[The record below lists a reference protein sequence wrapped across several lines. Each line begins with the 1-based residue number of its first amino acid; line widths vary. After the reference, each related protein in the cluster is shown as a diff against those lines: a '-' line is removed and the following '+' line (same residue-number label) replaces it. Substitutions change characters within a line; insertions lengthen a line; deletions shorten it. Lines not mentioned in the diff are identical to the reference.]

1 MKSQLQLFLY
11 SFFVFGTLIFSNK
24 GFSQINYSEN
34 FNVPANVLW
43 TATQDSYSFS
53 TVVPCEG
60 ARSPRVNLYYDE
72 FFGGLTS
79 AQIGSPSIGVSNGG
93 QATLTFQY
101 KLLNYSSTPSVP
113 TPNSQNW
120 GIIKIYYATAA
131 TGPFI
136 EIGQINP
143 TNHVELATCAVKTVN
158 FFPPLGSDVFI
169 RIDIELTN
177 PISDFF
183 FYMDDVIVSQ
193 AAPIVCSGTPAASA
207 AKAQKINL
215 CNGTAASLSLNPVYN
230 DVGLTYQWQKSTDG
244 VTYTNIAGAT
254 AATLSNPQTVSTWYK
269 AIVTCTGSGLAA
281 TSTPV
286 QVFNSGLPCLCEVS
300 FAGDTEPITRVQFAG
315 INNVSSASLNGSPD
329 TEDFTHIAPAQVTA
343 GNTYPIT
350 LQGNT
355 GGFYTDH
362 FKVYIDFNHNGILT
376 DPGESFVIGTI
387 TNSSGT
393 DAIQAIGNIAIPL
406 NATGGLTYM
415 RVFKLYSS
423 SPTDPCAT
431 GVADNMSFG
440 QVEDYFINITPSCT
454 TAAPTAASAQSF
466 CAGATVADLQT
477 TGTAVKWFLDAN
489 VGSPLGAGI
498 PLVNGTVYYAT
509 QTVGCESL
517 TRTAVTV
524 TINTVTVDAVS
535 DVVTCS
541 NYVLPALVNGNYYT
555 APDGGGT
562 MLTAG
567 TVITETTLL
576 YVYKQVGTTTICKA
590 ESNFVITIENVLIDD
605 VQDVVTCSDYVLPAL
620 ENGAYYTAAAGGG
633 TMLEA
638 GSVISENTT
647 LYIYAVSD
655 VNPVCTAE
663 DSFTVT
669 ISEVTVADLDD
680 VTTCFEYALP
690 ALENGAY
697 YTATSGGGTMLAAG
711 TVITANTTVYVYV
724 MSDVNPACTAESSFD
739 ITINAPVPPSGD
751 DTIEYIIAEGQDLLL
766 YEVDVDATGEIV
778 WYANLEDAT
787 NGVDALPEDLI
798 LTEGTTVYYAT
809 QIIGECE
816 SAPFKVTVTVEVS
829 LGREDFDLA
838 SFKYYPNPV
847 NDVLNLSYS
856 KTMTAVTVFNLL
868 GQEVIAKTIGQ
879 SDAQIDLSQLA
890 AGTYM
895 VKVQSEDAFKIIK
908 VVKK

>member
-11 SFFVFGTLIFSNK
+11 SFFVFGILIFSNE
-24 GFSQINYSEN
+24 GFSQISYSEN

-43 TATQDSYSFS
+43 TATQNSFSLS

-60 ARSPRVNLYYDE
+60 DRSARVNLFYDD
-72 FFGGLTS
+72 FFGEGLTN
-79 AQIGSPSIGVSNGG
+79 AQIGSPSIGISNGG

-101 KLLNYSSTPSVP
+101 KILNYSSTPSVP

-120 GIIKIYYATAA
+120 GVIKIYYATAA

-143 TNHVELATCAVKTVN
+143 TNHVELATCAVKTVS

-169 RIDIELTN
+169 RIGTELSNFT
-177 PISDFF
+177 SDFF

-254 AATLSNPQTVSTWYK
+254 AATLSNPQTVTTWYK

-286 QVFNSGLPCLCEVS
+286 QVFNTGLPCLCEVS

-315 INNVSSASLNGSPD
+315 INNVSSATLNGSPD

-454 TAAPTAASAQSF
+454 TAAPTAASTQIF
-466 CAGATVADLQT
+466 CAGATVADLQA

-524 TINTVTVDAVS
+524 TINTVAVDAVS

-562 MLTAG
+562 MLAAG
-567 TVITETTLL
+567 DVITETTLL

-590 ESNFVITIENVLIDD
+590 ERNFVITIENVLVDD
-605 VQDVVTCSDYVLPAL
+605 VQDIVTCSDYVLPAL
-620 ENGAYYTAAAGGG
+620 ENGAYYTATAGGG

-638 GSVISENTT
+638 GNIISENTT
-647 LYIYAVSD
+647 LYVYAVSD
-655 VNPVCTAE
+655 VNPACTAE

-669 ISEVTVADLDD
+669 ISEVVVVDLDD

-690 ALENGAY
+690 VLANGTY
-697 YTATSGGGTMLAAG
+697 YTAAAGGGTVLEAG

-724 MSDVNPACTAESSFD
+724 VSDVNPACTAESSFV
-739 ITINAPVPPSGD
+739 ITINAPAAPSGE
-751 DTIEYIIAEGQDLLL
+751 DTISDTTGTLKLSEIEL
-766 YEVDVDATGEIV
+766 EATGTIT
-778 WYANLEDAT
+778 WYANED
-787 NGVDALPEDLI
+787 DAEDGENPI
-798 LTEGTTVYYAT
+798 SENTIVPTGTTTYYAT
-809 QIIGECE
+809 QTIGECE
-816 SAPFKVTVTVEVS
+816 SEPFAVTVDVV
-829 LGREDFDLA
+829 LGGKDFDLA
-838 SFKYYPNPV
+838 SFRYYPNPV
-847 NDVLNLSYS
+847 NDVLNVSYS
-856 KTMTAVTVFNLL
+856 KTMTAITVFNLL
-868 GQEVIAKTIGQ
+868 GQEVIAKTINQ
-879 SDAQIDLSQLA
+879 SDAQVDLSQLA

-895 VKVQSEDAFKIIK
+895 VKVQSEDAFKVIK

>member
-11 SFFVFGTLIFSNK
+11 SFFVFGTLIFANK

-43 TATQDSYSFS
+43 TATANSFSFS

-60 ARSPRVNLYYDE
+60 ARSPRVNLFYDD
-72 FFGGLTS
+72 FFGEGLTN
-79 AQIGSPSIGVSNGG
+79 AQIGSPSIGISNGG

-101 KLLNYSSTPSVP
+101 KILNYSSTPSVP
-113 TPNSQNW
+113 TPNSQDW

-143 TNHVELATCAVKTVN
+143 TNHVESATCAVKTVS

-169 RIDIELTN
+169 RIGTELTN
-177 PISDFF
+177 LSSDFF
-183 FYMDDVIVSQ
+183 FYMDDVLVTQ
-193 AAPIVCSGTPAASA
+193 TAPIVCTGTPAASA
-207 AKAQKINL
+207 AKAQKTNL
-215 CNGTAASLSLNPVYN
+215 CNGTAASLSLNPVYTAT
-230 DVGLTYQWQKSTDG
+230 GYTYQWQKSTDG
-244 VTYTNIAGAT
+244 VAYTDIAGAT
-254 AATLSNPQTVSTWYK
+254 AATLSNPQTVNTWYK
-269 AIVTCTGSGLAA
+269 AIVTCTGSGLSV

-286 QVFNSGLPCLCEVS
+286 QVLNSGLPCLCEVS

-315 INNVSSASLNGSPD
+315 INNVSAATLNGSPD

-355 GGFYTDH
+355 GGAWTDH
-362 FKVYIDFNHNGILT
+362 FKVYIDFNHNGVLT

-415 RVFKLYSS
+415 RVFKLYLS

-431 GVADNMSFG
+431 GVPDDQSFG
-440 QVEDYFINITPSCT
+440 QVEDYLINITPSCT
-454 TAAPTAASAQSF
+454 TAAPTAASTQSF
-466 CAGATVADLQT
+466 CAGATVDDLQT

-524 TINTVTVDAVS
+524 TINNVTVDNVS
-535 DVVTCS
+535 DVIACS
-541 NYVLPALVNGNYYT
+541 NYVLPALVSGDYYT

-562 MLTAG
+562 MLAAG
-567 TVITETTLL
+567 DVIEETTIL

-590 ESNFVITIENVLIDD
+590 EKNFVVTINNVLVDD
-605 VQDVVTCSDYVLPAL
+605 VQDVTTCSDYVLPAL

-638 GSVISENTT
+638 GSIISENTT
-647 LYIYAVSD
+647 IYVYAVSD
-655 VNPVCTAE
+655 VNPACTAE

-669 ISEVTVADLDD
+669 ISEVTVTDMDD
-680 VTTCFEYALP
+680 VTTCFEYVLP
-690 ALENGAY
+690 VLENGTY
-697 YTATSGGGTMLAAG
+697 HTATAGGGTVLAAG

-724 MSDVNPACTAESSFD
+724 VSDANPACTAESSFV
-739 ITINAPVPPSGD
+739 ITINAPAAPSGD
-751 DTIEYIIAEGQDLLL
+751 DTISDTTGTLKLSEIEL
-766 YEVDVDATGEIV
+766 EATGTIT
-778 WYANLEDAT
+778 WYASED
-787 NGVDALPEDLI
+787 DAEAGENPISEN
-798 LTEGTTVYYAT
+798 TVVPTGSTTYYAT
-809 QIIGECE
+809 QTIGECE
-816 SAPFKVTVTVEVS
+816 SEPFAVTVDVV
-829 LGREDFDLA
+829 LGGKDFDLA
-838 SFKYYPNPV
+838 SFRYYPNPV
-847 NDVLNLSYS
+847 NDVLNVSYS
-856 KTMTAVTVFNLL
+856 KTLTAITVFNLL
-868 GQEVIAKTIGQ
+868 GQEVIAKTINQ
-879 SDAQIDLSQLA
+879 NDAQIDLSQLA

-895 VKVQSEDAFKIIK
+895 VKVQSEDAFKVIK